1 MFRFIHTADLH
12 LDSPLKAM
20 RKRNA
25 DIADSVGIATRAA
38 FERIVGKAI
47 EERVDALLIS
57 GDLYDGTTK
66 DIRTGIFLAD
76 CVRRLS
82 QADVHTVIILGN
94 HDAQSVVKPPFPTT
108 DLLTVFAAKPD
119 TIRFEAAEV
128 AIHGASF
135 RDRQVP
141 DDMTDRYPAPIEG
154 WTNIGMLHTSLGGFS
169 GHDSYAPTT
178 PDRLADRGYDYWAL
192 GHVHKHQIVAEQGAG
207 RPWIIYPGIPQ
218 GRDMGETGMGRAIL
232 ATVTGPNRIEIEA
245 FEVSPIL
252 LERVSVDLSD
262 ARSFSDIEEAVPSMA
277 VAIVDA
283 GPHAHA
289 IIRLVLSIPAR
300 LIPIVQNRQ
309 DTLWELLQ
317 TNVQGR
323 GPGVAV
329 EKIDCVP
336 TEGDTSPGPALDAG
350 TLKELLALVEADA
363 AADSDLMAGL
373 KKDFDGL
380 FSKLPRDLRDDE
392 RIRTPVTGETDAGL
406 AAWLDSVTVEAA
418 VALGGGTAELTER
431 DM

>member
-1 MFRFIHTADLH
+1 MFRFIHTSDLH
-12 LDSPLKAM
+12 LDSPLKAL

-25 DIADSVGIATRAA
+25 DMADSVGIATRAA
-38 FERIVGKAI
+38 FERIVEKAI
-47 EERVDALLIS
+47 EARVDALLIS
-57 GDLYDGTTK
+57 GDLYDGTTR
-66 DIRTGIFLAD
+66 DISTGIFLAD

-82 QADVHTVIILGN
+82 QAEVHTVIILGN

-108 DLLTVFAAKPD
+108 DLLTVFPARPA
-119 TIRFEAAEV
+119 TLRFEAAEV

-141 DDMTDRYPAPIEG
+141 DDMTDRYPAPVEG

-169 GHDSYAPTT
+169 GHDAYAPTT
-178 PDRLADRGYDYWAL
+178 PDRLAGRGYDYWAL
-192 GHVHKHQIVAEQGAG
+192 GHVHKHQIVTEQAAG

-232 ATVTGPNRIEIEA
+232 GTVTEPNRIEIEA

-252 LERVSVDLSD
+252 LERVPVDLSE

-277 VAIVDA
+277 AAIVDA
-283 GPHAHA
+283 AASDHA
-289 IIRLVLSIPAR
+289 IIRPVLSVPSHLIPA
-300 LIPIVQNRQ
+300 VQSRQ
-309 DTLWELLQ
+309 DALWDLLQ
-317 TNVQGR
+317 TNVQALAG
-323 GPGVAV
+323 GTAV

-336 TEGDTSPGPALDAG
+336 AEGPVVAGPTIDAG
-350 TLKELLALVEADA
+350 TLTELLDLVQADA
-363 AADSDLMAGL
+363 ASDPDLLAGL

-392 RIRTPVTGETDAGL
+392 RIRTPVTGETAADL
-406 AAWLDSVTVEAA
+406 PAWLDSVTAGAA
-418 VALGGGTAELTER
+418 AALGADAPEPSDR

>member
-12 LDSPLKAM
+12 LDSPLKAL

-38 FERIVGKAI
+38 FERIVEKAI

-94 HDAQSVVKPPFPTT
+94 HDAESVVKPPFPTT
-108 DLLTVFAAKPD
+108 ELLTVFAAKPD

-141 DDMTDRYPAPIEG
+141 DDMTDRYPAPVEG

-178 PDRLADRGYDYWAL
+178 PDRLAGRGYDYWAL
-192 GHVHKHQIVAEQGAG
+192 GHVHKHQIITEQGAG
-207 RPWIIYPGIPQ
+207 LPWIIYPGIPQ

-232 ATVTGPNRIEIEA
+232 GTVTGPNRIEITA

-262 ARSFSDIEEAVPSMA
+262 VRSFSDIEDAVPSIA
-277 VAIVDA
+277 AAIVDA
-283 GPHAHA
+283 GVHAHA
-289 IIRLVLSIPAR
+289 IIRPVLSIPPR
-300 LIPIVQNRQ
+300 LIPAVQSRQ
-309 DTLWELLQ
+309 DALWELLQ
-317 TNVQGR
+317 TNVQAR
-323 GPGVAV
+323 SLGVAV
-329 EKIDCVP
+329 EKIECVP
-336 TEGDTSPGPALDAG
+336 AAGAAAAGPAIDEG
-350 TLKELLALVEADA
+350 TLRELLTLVEADA
-363 AADSDLMAGL
+363 AADPDLIAGL

-380 FSKLPRDLRDDE
+380 FSKLPRDLRDDA
-392 RIRTPVTGETDAGL
+392 RIRLPVMGESGADL
-406 AAWLDSVTVEAA
+406 AAWLENVTAEAA
-418 VALGGGTAELTER
+418 ISLGAAAAEPTER
-431 DM
+431 DL